1 MASLDRIREITT
13 KINDKYFAEKIL
25 ISFFTNG
32 AVDKTREKI
41 EIEAILTIGNETA
54 KKPDGGMTGGVWHV
68 PVAAA
73 PTKLAI
79 DRQKYPNLTLRR
91 GDKVQAVSRVGKP
104 WFTVAT
110 VADRGRNRLYATLN
124 ES

>member
-79 DRQKYPNLTLRR
+79 DRQKYPNLTLHT
-91 GDKVQAVSRVGKP
+91 GDKVRAVSRVGKP
-104 WFTVAT
+104 WFKVAT
-110 VADRGRNRLYATLN
+110 VADRGRDRLYATLT
-124 ES
+124 EG